1 MAMTEPSPQ
10 VALAHRIADASAALQ
25 RAGAD
30 VPRPSDSYAV
40 LGALTQAQTDLTRIY
55 EQFAAWHAA
64 TEVGVHHA
72 GDDASDESENPS
84 WTRAELALRDA
95 ARHSAAAAVALGSA
109 HTANGVASWFDEILS
124 DAG

>member
-1 MAMTEPSPQ
+1 MSTTEPSPQ
-10 VALAHRIADASAALQ
+10 VALARRIAEASADLR

-40 LGALTQAQTDLTRIY
+40 LGALTQAQTDLTDIY
-55 EQFAAWHAA
+55 EQLAQWHAA
-64 TEVGVHHA
+64 AEVGVHHA
-72 GDDASDESENPS
+72 GDDPSDESENPS

-95 ARHSAAAAVALGSA
+95 VRHSAAAAVALGLA